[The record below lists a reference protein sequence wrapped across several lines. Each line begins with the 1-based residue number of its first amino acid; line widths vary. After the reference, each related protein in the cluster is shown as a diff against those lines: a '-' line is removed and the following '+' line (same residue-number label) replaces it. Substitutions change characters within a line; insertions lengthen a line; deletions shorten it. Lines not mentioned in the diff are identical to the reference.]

1 MDKCEA
7 MESNKARLS
16 KQRNQNRSTTATAI
30 GGDEAMAEQDS
41 KQRDMQGNIQTEDI
55 GQVTGQQFDAPIPR
69 DEVHSRTGEKGRP
82 SVSATRKQKEQIKI
96 MNMVVSDEK

>member
-1 MDKCEA
+1 
-7 MESNKARLS
+7 
-16 KQRNQNRSTTATAI
+16 
-30 GGDEAMAEQDS
+30 MAEQDP

-55 GQVTGQQFDAPIPR
+55 GQVPAQQIDASTLR

-82 SVSATRKQKEQIKI
+82 SVSPSRKQKEQIKI